1 MAFLNTA
8 PVLPRATARTIAR
21 TSTSLTIP
29 RGSLATRPVP
39 RKVVLY
45 DGVCGLCNSGV
56 QLLLKLDKEEKFSFA
71 ALQSEYGLNLLRET
85 GAPTD
90 LSTVVFVDDGT
101 SYTYSDAVLKIGEEL
116 SIPFAP
122 LSTLTRL
129 LVPRPFRD
137 SFYTNVIA
145 NNRYWVFG
153 KNDSCILM
161 QPGYENRFLS

>member
-1 MAFLNTA
+1 MAFLNLT
-8 PVLPRATARTIAR
+8 PILPGATARTIRAC
-21 TSTSLTIP
+21 STLP
-29 RGSLATRPVP
+29 RASLAKRAA

-71 ALQSEYGLNLLRET
+71 ALQSEYGLNLLRAT

-90 LSTVVFVDDGT
+90 LSTVVYVDEDA

-116 SIPFAP
+116 SLPYAP
-122 LSTLTRL
+122 LSVLTRV
-129 LVPRPFRD
+129 LVPKPFRD
-137 SFYTNVIA
+137 AFYTNVIA

-161 QPGYENRFLS
+161 QPGYEDRFLS